1 MTLSSTVT
9 VVVVFDAEDSN
20 RAEVAAL
27 ESPESAERLLESLL
41 EAGYPRERM
50 RVFSGS
56 EVNMAVSYRPVVSL
70 DGETAGGPEPEPAD
84 PEDEA
89 EPPVP
94 EAEPESEEPSPA
106 AQSDVFRRDGL
117 PPNGARRSRYSEL
130 VDYP

>member
-41 EAGYPRERM
+41 ESGYPRERM
-50 RVFSGS
+50 RVFNGS
-56 EVNMAVSYRPVVSL
+56 EVNMSVSYRPVVSL
-70 DGETAGGPEPEPAD
+70 DGESDPDSGQAEAEDEDESRVKREPEPEEAPA
-84 PEDEA
+84 ELSR
-89 EPPVP
+89 VI
-94 EAEPESEEPSPA
+94 
-106 AQSDVFRRDGL
+106 RRDSL
-117 PPNGARRSRYSEL
+117 PPNGAKRNRYSEL